1 MGNTYCSLSCS
12 KLMTCNCGVGCCKK
26 APLLPSPEKSG
37 PASKVV
43 DQQPPA
49 TPMPPPPSPAKD
61 PAAGGLAT

>member
-1 MGNTYCSLSCS
+1 
-12 KLMTCNCGVGCCKK
+12 MTCNCGVGCCKK

-49 TPMPPPPSPAKD
+49 TPMPPPPPPEAWQLNLVYCWPHDYIK
-61 PAAGGLAT
+61 